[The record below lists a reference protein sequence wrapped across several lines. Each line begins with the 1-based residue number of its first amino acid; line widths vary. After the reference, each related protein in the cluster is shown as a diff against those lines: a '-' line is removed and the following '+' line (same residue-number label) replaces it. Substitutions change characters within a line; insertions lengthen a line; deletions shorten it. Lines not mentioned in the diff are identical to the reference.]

1 MGNQIIILKLLSK
14 IIFNMAMNEV
24 FDSWTIRQRLMSLVK
39 LRVSPLQL
47 KLSSWF
53 HASAL
58 NLR

>member
-14 IIFNMAMNEV
+14 IIFIMAVNEV
-24 FDSWTIRQRLMSLVK
+24 FDSWTKEQRLMSLVK
-39 LRVSPLQL
+39 LRVIPLQL

-58 NLR
+58 NLK